1 MNFKWLTHIPLQKA
15 VIYFFI
21 LIFLILLLLTFL
33 F

>member
-15 VIYFFI
+15 VIYFFV

>member
-21 LIFLILLLLTFL
+21 IIFLILLFL
-33 F
+33 AFIF